1 MQIILKQDVEGLGKK
16 LDLVKVKDG
25 YARNFLIPKGMAQA
39 ANRSNLKAR
48 ENDLKILKQKDRR
61 DEIRAQKIAER
72 LGSLNLVFKAKAG
85 EEGKIFGTITT
96 SEIAEKASEK
106 LGVEIDR
113 RRIHLMEPIRMVGA
127 YNVPIKLH
135 PNVEASILIQVEAE
149 GIKPVEKPTET
160 QAAPAERPT
169 EPEPAPAEAEE
180 AKAPA
185 ESPTEPEPAP
195 EENEPVEVKKYTA
208 ETVAVETETEG
219 AKAPAESST

>member
-160 QAAPAERPT
+160 QAAPAE
-169 EPEPAPAEAEE
+169 
-180 AKAPA
+180 
-185 ESPTEPEPAP
+185 SPTEPEPAP

>member
-96 SEIAEKASEK
+96 SEIAEKAS
-106 LGVEIDR
+106 
-113 RRIHLMEPIRMVGA
+113 
-127 YNVPIKLH
+127 
-135 PNVEASILIQVEAE
+135 
-149 GIKPVEKPTET
+149 
-160 QAAPAERPT
+160 
-169 EPEPAPAEAEE
+169 
-180 AKAPA
+180 
-185 ESPTEPEPAP
+185 
-195 EENEPVEVKKYTA
+195 
-208 ETVAVETETEG
+208 
-219 AKAPAESST
+219 

>member
-149 GIKPVEKPTET
+149 GKKQVEKPTET
-160 QAAPAERPT
+160 
-169 EPEPAPAEAEE
+169 EPAPAEAEE

-185 ESPTEPEPAP
+185 ESPTETEPAP